1 MARTAGPRAGEAAR
15 AGACYA
21 GPRMGSYRLTWRPLA
36 GGHLAIGH
44 KPGRDLRQALAE
56 TGCTHVLSLLADH
69 EAGVA
74 ASGVQLR
81 LPLASAEPPGAE
93 RSAEVRACFAELR
106 GLLAAGAKIYV
117 HCSAGLHRTGM
128 VTHAFLRFL
137 GHSRAEALA
146 RMAELREATAA
157 AATEPRLAWGEQFAP
172 PDEARG

>member
-1 MARTAGPRAGEAAR
+1 M
-15 AGACYA
+15 
-21 GPRMGSYRLTWRPLA
+21 
-36 GGHLAIGH
+36 
-44 KPGRDLRQALAE
+44 
-56 TGCTHVLSLLADH
+56 ADH

-106 GLLAAGAKIYV
+106 GLLASGAKIYV

-146 RMAELREATAA
+146 RMAELREATAE
-157 AATEPRLAWGEQFAP
+157 AATEPRLAWGEQFAGS
-172 PDEARG
+172 DDASG